1 LEPTAYYDFLFYS
14 LETKTQ
20 GVTKMPRIF
29 NLQRLILA
37 SAAFAIMVMAS
48 STAWADP
55 ISITVGNPN
64 NQNTDNVLFNN
75 GSLVHSGL
83 LVQGD
88 FNGAGAGFIVDFTS
102 ASGTGNLGVSGGQA
116 VLVGGT
122 GNIPFSNVTVQLEN
136 GATFTKLILN
146 IDVTNGLPPP
156 TQVQFTVNYTLA
168 GGQVFNQVFS
178 VDTNGQNF
186 FGIQALQGAVINS
199 VTVQGLGGTTF
210 SEINQWRLGGF
221 STPANNPVPEP
232 ASLFL
237 LGSGLVGAAGAVR
250 RRLKNRD
257 TESQE

>member
-1 LEPTAYYDFLFYS
+1 
-14 LETKTQ
+14 
-20 GVTKMPRIF
+20 MPRIF
-29 NLQRLILA
+29 NLQRLVLSLA
-37 SAAFAIMVMAS
+37 ATVVMIAAS

-55 ISITVGNPN
+55 IVITVGNPN

-102 ASGTGNLGVSGGQA
+102 ASGSGNLGVSGGQA

-122 GNIPFSNVTVQLEN
+122 GNVPFSNVTVQLEN

-156 TQVQFTVNYTLA
+156 TQVQFTVNYTLL
-168 GGQVFNQVFS
+168 GGQVFNQVFT

-186 FGIQALQGAVINS
+186 FGIEAFEGAVINS

-221 STPANNPVPEP
+221 APAGSEVPEP

-237 LGSGLVGAAGAVR
+237 LGSGLAGTAGMVR
-250 RRLKNRD
+250 RRLKNR
-257 TESQE
+257 QQK

>member
-1 LEPTAYYDFLFYS
+1 MPLF
-14 LETKTQ
+14 
-20 GVTKMPRIF
+20 F
-29 NLQRLILA
+29 NLQRLILV
-37 SAAFAIMVMAS
+37 SAALVLIAVAS
-48 STAWADP
+48 SAAMADP
-55 ISITVGNPN
+55 ITITVGNPN

-75 GSLVHSGL
+75 ASLVHSGL

-102 ASGTGNLGVSGGQA
+102 TSGSGNLGVSGGQA

-122 GNIPFSNVTVQLEN
+122 GNTPFSNATVQLEN

-146 IDVTNGLPPP
+146 IDVTAGLPPP

-168 GGQVFNQVFS
+168 GGQVFSQVFS

-186 FGIQALQGAVINS
+186 FGIEAAEGAVINS
-199 VTVQGLGGTTF
+199 VTVQGLNGTTF
-210 SEINQWRLGGF
+210 QDINQWRLGGF
-221 STPANNPVPEP
+221 APANSVPEP

-250 RRLKNRD
+250 RRYRNRN
-257 TESQE
+257 SN